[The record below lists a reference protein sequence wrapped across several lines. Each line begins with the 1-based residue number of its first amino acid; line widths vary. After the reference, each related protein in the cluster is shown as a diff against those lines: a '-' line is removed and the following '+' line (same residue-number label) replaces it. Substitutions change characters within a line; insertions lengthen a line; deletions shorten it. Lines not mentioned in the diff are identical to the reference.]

1 MAFTISWALEVIRYE
16 DTAVIPPFSAER
28 GRLYFAM
35 LRDSPVGQCG
45 RKTVGDQGFLS
56 MGEVPLLTLAH
67 AVQ

>member
-1 MAFTISWALEVIRYE
+1 MK
-16 DTAVIPPFSAER
+16 IPLWFVHSVQR
-28 GRLYFAM
+28 GEGSTFAM
-35 LRDSPVGQCG
+35 LRDSPVGQYS